1 MDEALREINNLRDI
15 LVRRT
20 AELDRRED
28 ELLRENNRLH
38 ETVATL
44 RREKSDLKVELKA
57 CENTVEAKTQTI
69 LKLKRQLTIEKSRQ
83 ERKENIPVEKMEPV
97 HIKESRMIEKDD
109 SFEELGLLTAKI
121 LSEAINSTS
130 DKSRACDWL
139 IRLAR
144 RISLYWRHAPTNK
157 TQIEA
162 SFDLTSQLLEFHWE
176 NPNEH
181 SKTALAQIACNIYQL
196 KVDSLLF
203 VKHLILC
210 LKFLPISPRGAN
222 NLIPMIK
229 RLDASQL
236 TSGMN
241 LLRASIGAINSTE
254 TRFGLQSLCSYIVK
268 FTEIASERSLV
279 DKLGG
284 LIYEL
289 VRGFGLLDWKKLDRQ
304 ESSKFASKIYEKRRS
319 LTFDTKACLIL

>member
-20 AELDRRED
+20 AVLDRRED
-28 ELLRENNRLH
+28 ELLRENSRLH

-57 CENTVEAKTQTI
+57 CENNVEAKTQSI

-83 ERKENIPVEKMEPV
+83 ERKENIPIDKPEPV
-97 HIKESRMIEKDD
+97 QVKQSQKVEKDD
-109 SFEELGLLTAKI
+109 TFDELGLLTVKI
-121 LSEAINSTS
+121 LSEAINSTA

-144 RISLYWRHAPTNK
+144 RITLYWRHSPENK
-157 TQIEA
+157 TQLEA
-162 SFDLTSQLLEFHWE
+162 SFDLASQLLEFHSK

-181 SKTALAQIACNIYQL
+181 SKTALAQVACNIYHL

-203 VKHLILC
+203 IKHLTLC
-210 LKFLPISPRGAN
+210 LKFLPISSRGAN

-229 RLDASQL
+229 RLDTSQL
-236 TSGMN
+236 TSGMD
-241 LLRASIGAINSTE
+241 LLRASICAINSTE
-254 TRFGLQSLCSYIVK
+254 TRLGLC
-268 FTEIASERSLV
+268 A
-279 DKLGG
+279 
-284 LIYEL
+284 
-289 VRGFGLLDWKKLDRQ
+289 
-304 ESSKFASKIYEKRRS
+304 
-319 LTFDTKACLIL
+319 